1 MSDGLSIETVA
12 GKALL
17 FRSNRTTLALS
28 VRPDGVLELKAPKGA
43 SLESIRAK
51 VKSRLTW
58 IVRQR
63 IRFREMQR
71 DIVPLRYESG
81 ATHTYLGRQYRLKVT
96 AASSKT
102 VRLKGAYIHIACP
115 SKSPERVRAHLDA
128 WLRDRAKSQFTTRV
142 EKWKPWCEAR
152 KLPAPTARL
161 LRMPKRWGSSHR
173 DGRILL
179 NPELVKAPAICLDY
193 VIAHEICHLKHPHH
207 GRAFFRL
214 LGEVFPNW
222 KLVKARLERS
232 VQGQVESLGS

>member
-1 MSDGLSIETVA
+1 MSDRLTIDTVA
-12 GKALL
+12 GPALL
-17 FRSNRTTLALS
+17 FRSDRTTLALS
-28 VRPDGVLELKAPKGA
+28 VRPDGLLELKAPRAA

-51 VKSRLTW
+51 VKTRLRW
-58 IVRQR
+58 IVRQKL
-63 IRFREMQR
+63 RFREMHR
-71 DIVPLRYESG
+71 DKVPLRYESG

-96 AASSKT
+96 ESASAG
-102 VRLKGAYIHIACP
+102 VRLKGAYIHIATP
-115 SKSPERVRAHLDA
+115 TKSPERVRALLER
-128 WLRDRAKSQFTTRV
+128 WIRERAKAQFTARV

-179 NPELVKAPAICLDY
+179 NPELIKTPAICVDY

-214 LGEVFPNW
+214 LSEVFPGW
-222 KLVKARLERS
+222 QKVRTRLERCS
-232 VQGQVESLGS
+232 